1 MTLLAFLGFGLWL
14 VVNGIYAVRRGGSAA
29 EAEQELVTT
38 SAVVTALDPWETI
51 SYTNRSKTVWSPV
64 VRFTLPDGEVV
75 ESRIQGA
82 SSTRPPQV
90 GASQTILYD
99 PRDPRQ
105 VTAADG
111 LARPGNLGLVMDV
124 IPGWV
129 RIAAGVLVLVVGGFQ
144 ALVYVLEHTL
154 GS

>member
-14 VVNGIYAVRRGGSAA
+14 VVNGVYAVRRGGAIV
-29 EAEQELVTT
+29 EAEQDLVTT
-38 SAVVTALDPWETI
+38 SAVVTALEPWETI
-51 SYTNRSKTVWSPV
+51 SYTNRSKTVWSPI

-90 GASQTILYD
+90 GESQTILYD
-99 PRDPRQ
+99 PGDPRQ
-105 VTAADG
+105 VTSGQG
-111 LARPGNLGLVMDV
+111 LARPGNLGFVMDV
-124 IPGWV
+124 VPGWV
-129 RIAAGVLVLVVGGFQ
+129 RIAAGSLVLVVGGFL
-144 ALVYVLEHTL
+144 ALVSFL